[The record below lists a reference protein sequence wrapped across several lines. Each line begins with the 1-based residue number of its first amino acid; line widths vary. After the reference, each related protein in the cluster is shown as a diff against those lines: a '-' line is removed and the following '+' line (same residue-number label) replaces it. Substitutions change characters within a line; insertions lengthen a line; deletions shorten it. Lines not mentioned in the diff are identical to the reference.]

1 MSNNDIDN
9 ISAFATLHRYMQL
22 SQSSKPT
29 VEQAE
34 AAIVCLCQVYGVN
47 NEFELLSRGDKELIE
62 HYNEIKKRI
71 MYFAL

>member
-34 AAIVCLCQVYGVN
+34 AAIVSLCQVYGIN
-47 NEFELLSRGDKELIE
+47 DEFELLSHGDKELIE
-62 HYNEIKKRI
+62 HYNKIKKRI
-71 MYFAL
+71 MYYAL